1 MIALLGNLARDLL
14 PGLEPRVGGA
24 PFHCARALTH
34 VQAEARIYA
43 RCAEA
48 DRGTLL
54 PPVVALGTPVTYVDG
69 ASTASFEISYDGDL
83 RSMNVVGIGDTW
95 LPDDVPALPRDVT
108 WLHVAPLARSDF
120 PAETL
125 ARAARGRRLS
135 LDGQGL
141 VRPARLGELVLDT
154 DFDPEMLRHVWA
166 LKLNDEE
173 AEIIGGVD
181 GLGVRELLLT
191 HGSRGATIHWEGR
204 TELVPAF
211 DVGTDP
217 TGAGDSFCIAYIAA
231 RSTGFTPPEAA
242 RRATSVVAAVLTGQS
257 PE

>member
-1 MIALLGNLARDLL
+1 MIALLGNLALDLL
-14 PGLEPRVGGA
+14 PGEEPRVGGA
-24 PFHCARALTH
+24 PFHCARALTRLTTR
-34 VQAEARIYA
+34 ACIYA
-43 RCAEA
+43 RCAES
-48 DRGTLL
+48 DRALLL
-54 PPVVALGTPVTYVDG
+54 PPVVALGTPVKYVEG
-69 ASTASFEISYDGDL
+69 THTASFEISYEGDL
-83 RSMNVVGIGDTW
+83 RFMNVVGIGDTW
-95 LPDDVPALPRDVT
+95 LPDDVPRLSTDVS

-173 AEIIGGVD
+173 AEVIGAVD
-181 GLGVRELLLT
+181 RLGVRELLLT
-191 HGSRGATIHWEGR
+191 HGSHGATICWNGR
-204 TELVPAF
+204 TEVVPAF
-211 DVGTDP
+211 DVGADP

-231 RSTGFTPPEAA
+231 RASGFAPPAAA
-242 RRATSVVAAVLTGQS
+242 RRATSVVASVLAGQN
-257 PE
+257 